1 MNGPHYSCP
10 MCSSFRICKSW
21 SHKGLVTSPILV
33 YLLFSVFSFLFL
45 IFYFLFS
52 VFQFSLFIFY
62 FLSSFSVFHFLY
74 FTFCLHSLFSFL
86 FFRPLGMQLE
96 AQQAMLTGRTVFPY
110 FVLKVSREQI
120 VTDTL
125 TQLLLID
132 ESDLKKPL
140 KVRIILI

>member
-1 MNGPHYSCP
+1 MSFKSLFIMISIFHLIGLHYSYCTYTP
-10 MCSSFRICKSW
+10 SRIHQFRITKCP
-21 SHKGLVTSPILV
+21 VTSRVFVLV
-33 YLLFSVFSFLFL
+33 IIY
-45 IFYFLFS
+45 FYFLF
-52 VFQFSLFIFY
+52 FIF
-62 FLSSFSVFHFLY
+62 SV
-74 FTFCLHSLFSFL
+74 LFS
-86 FFRPLGMQLE
+86 RPLGMQLE

-140 KVRIILI
+140 KVFFYSFIHLYYNIFDLI

>member
-1 MNGPHYSCP
+1 
-10 MCSSFRICKSW
+10 
-21 SHKGLVTSPILV
+21 
-33 YLLFSVFSFLFL
+33 
-45 IFYFLFS
+45 
-52 VFQFSLFIFY
+52 
-62 FLSSFSVFHFLY
+62 
-74 FTFCLHSLFSFL
+74 
-86 FFRPLGMQLE
+86 MQLE

-140 KVRIILI
+140 KVFYYSFIHLYYNIFDLIWMIWSLEVILIW

>member
-1 MNGPHYSCP
+1 MNIFTAAVTTRRLRIYYFIMIFHLIGLHYSYRTYIPSRIYQFRFPKCP
-10 MCSSFRICKSW
+10 VISRIFV
-21 SHKGLVTSPILV
+21 LVII
-33 YLLFSVFSFLFL
+33 Y
-45 IFYFLFS
+45 
-52 VFQFSLFIFY
+52 
-62 FLSSFSVFHFLY
+62 
-74 FTFCLHSLFSFL
+74 SLFSIFSVL
-86 FFRPLGMQLE
+86 FSGPLGMQLE

-140 KVRIILI
+140 KVFFYSFIHLYYNIFDLI

>member
-1 MNGPHYSCP
+1 M
-10 MCSSFRICKSW
+10 F
-21 SHKGLVTSPILV
+21 
-33 YLLFSVFSFLFL
+33 VFSFL
-45 IFYFLFS
+45 
-52 VFQFSLFIFY
+52 
-62 FLSSFSVFHFLY
+62 FSVFHFLY
-74 FTFCLHSLFSFL
+74 FIFCLYSLFSFL

-140 KVRIILI
+140 KVRIILIWFIYLVYLSCLFIWFIYLIYISDLFILFVHLVYLSYLFILFILFVYLIYFFVYLFI